1 MKGTKA
7 VIAVGIIAA
16 IAIIATIIGAGYA
29 DYNGN
34 TYSEDNTMDIS
45 VDRVDLLKDDGTG
58 NYVLLDE
65 KIVMPSYSA
74 GSTVYITGYAVAT
87 SSNTGGVNVR
97 CDMGNSA
104 CWALI
109 DSMQITMSGNTLPF
123 GKITV
128 DQDIVS
134 GVPTTSPMSMTNS
147 TQSTFNGKTL
157 YYSPFTIEIAF
168 SDFDVGD
175 DKNFENLASFTGA
188 SFVFTYVPA

>member
-1 MKGTKA
+1 MKWAKA
-7 VIAVGIIAA
+7 AIAVGVIAA
-16 IAIIATIIGAGYA
+16 ITLVAVIVGSGYA

-34 TYSEDNTMDIS
+34 TYSENNTMD
-45 VDRVDLLKDDGTG
+45 VAEDRVDLLKNDGG

-87 SSNTGGVNVR
+87 SSQTGGVYVR

-109 DSMQITMSGNTLPF
+109 DSMQITMGGNTSHF
-123 GKITV
+123 GKIDLNT
-128 DQDIVS
+128 
-134 GVPTTSPMSMTNS
+134 GVPTESPMPMTNS
-147 TQSTFNGKTL
+147 TEITLGGKTL
-157 YYSPFTIEIAF
+157 YYSAFTIEITF
-168 SDFDVGD
+168 SDFDIGD
-175 DKNFENLASFTGA
+175 DKNFETLAGFAGS